1 LTPLTPT
8 ETPVRT
14 FFANTAARRI
24 FFLLGAL
31 LLLSA
36 WRLSC
41 RVAGYDFLA
50 LGDDDINVT
59 LNPYLGHL
67 DHDHWAWL
75 LTDTSYVRRFMPFG
89 WLTLCAIFEVNG
101 LDPFF
106 YHSAAFGFYIA
117 NVVLVY
123 AVTAHVLR
131 VFARGCAG
139 GLDQWHVFASFL
151 AAGWWAFHPLRVE
164 STAWISGL
172 LYGQGAMFF
181 LIAAL
186 AYLRSYMGAL
196 RGRSRTLWI
205 AVSLLAITASLLTY
219 PIALGFAFL
228 LFATDYYFV
237 VGVAPGIGLSLRRLA
252 MEKVLFLI
260 PVGSVFLFT
269 ALARVRNPAVWG
281 GVPTFADFPL
291 FQRVMQAAYI
301 VAYYVWRPLY
311 PLRMTP
317 ITSTLMDF
325 NPWAGVF
332 VLSLALIAAVSA
344 YALISRRTRPWFGC
358 LWLVYL
364 TTVVPFI
371 GFTEHPYYASDR
383 YAYIPSIVIAA
394 VGALGLALILDAQW
408 RRRASLWGLGLI
420 VVLGLN
426 TNQVLSIWAGPAPMF
441 SYLVSAIPPGEE
453 HDRIL
458 SRFAM
463 FDYLYGD
470 PAGARAKI
478 DICVRD
484 FPASEEIGK
493 VKDQIENQSG
503 RLAPKGERVPI
514 AFMHSQLGFYFLKTH
529 QPIEAGVQLR
539 RALEFDPA
547 LFDADYNLALLEAT
561 EGRPRDAL
569 HHLLLAEAHA
579 GGALPMA
586 SRDTCA
592 RVIGESARAVGD
604 DALARLL
611 ESPPHRTSS

>member
-1 LTPLTPT
+1 MF
-8 ETPVRT
+8 V
-14 FFANTAARRI
+14 
-24 FFLLGAL
+24 LLGVL

-67 DHDHWAWL
+67 DHDRWVWL
-75 LTDTSYVRRFMPFG
+75 FTDTSYVRRFMPFG

-106 YHSAAFGFYIA
+106 YHSAAFAFYVA

-123 AVTAHVLR
+123 AAIAHVLR
-131 VFARGCAG
+131 VFVRGCEAG
-139 GLDQWHVFASFL
+139 LGQWQVFAAFL

-181 LIAAL
+181 LIGTL
-186 AYLRSYMGAL
+186 AYLQSYLSAL
-196 RGRSRTLWI
+196 RGSSRGLWL
-205 AVSLLAITASLLTY
+205 ALSLLAITASLLTY

-228 LFATDYYFV
+228 LLAMDWYFQV
-237 VGVAPGIGLSLRRLA
+237 HVAQGKGLSLGRLA
-252 MEKVLFLI
+252 AEKLLFLL
-260 PVGSVFLFT
+260 PVAAVFLFT
-269 ALARVRNPAVWG
+269 ALARMRNPAIWG
-281 GVPTFADFPL
+281 SVPTFTEFP
-291 FQRVMQAAYI
+291 FFHRVMQAAYI
-301 VAYYVWRPLY
+301 VSYYAWRPLN
-311 PLRMTP
+311 PFRMTP

-325 NPWAGVF
+325 NPWSGVF
-332 VLSLALIAAVSA
+332 VFSLVLIVAVSA
-344 YALISRRTRPWFGC
+344 YAIACRRTRPWIGI
-358 LWLVYL
+358 LWIAYL

-383 YAYIPSIVIAA
+383 YAYISSIVIAA
-394 VGALGLALILDAQW
+394 IGAMGLARILDEQW
-408 RRRASLWGLGLI
+408 RRRASLWVVGLI

-441 SYLVSAIPPGEE
+441 SYLVGAIPPGEE

-470 PAGARAKI
+470 PEGARRKI

-493 VKDQIENQSG
+493 VKAQIENQDG
-503 RLAPKGERVPI
+503 RLAPVGERVPI
-514 AFMHSQLGFYFLKTH
+514 AFMHAQLGFYFLKTH
-529 QPIEAGVQLR
+529 QSIEAGVQLH
-539 RALEFDPA
+539 RALAFDPA

-579 GGALPMA
+579 GGALSAA
-586 SRDTCA
+586 SRDTCR

-604 DALARLL
+604 DTLARIL
-611 ESPPHRTSS
+611 EPRKSS